1 MLMILQ
7 QVIGKHLETPFF
19 SLCKR
24 AAWPLAAWRFWRVFH
39 VTHVEDFALC
49 SEGIRSPWRG
59 LIKEWQPTPV
69 FLPGEPPWTEEP
81 GGLQSMGSQSR
92 TGWSKLHFHFLSW
105 KDWLFRKI
113 TPATNVESRLEGEDG
128 KQTAFLGGSWNK
140 PGKQGW
146 GPGGRLWN
154 SGRRGGFQLPS

>member
-1 MLMILQ
+1 MQKSCMASGSMKILKGLPCHTCWGLCIVFWRH
-7 QVIGKHLETPFF
+7 QVTMEGINQGMATHSSVL
-19 SLCKR
+19 
-24 AAWPLAAWRFWRVFH
+24 AWR
-39 VTHVEDFALC
+39 T
-49 SEGIRSPWRG
+49 
-59 LIKEWQPTPV
+59 
-69 FLPGEPPWTEEP
+69 PWTEEP